1 MSKGNVSFCCFPS
14 GLLPPP
20 PSTAFLNTKTIL
32 SFHMQKSMLVHRLHR
47 DVQSICVA
55 GSPKVWLSSVL
66 YVSSSLSSP
75 VLFLDVSL
83 ETGRL
88 GAKRIHVNW
97 KPHGC
102 ETGQHTTPSVCN
114 WTNKTPF
121 SQIFPRRRKQ
131 AQNRAVAWPGLLNLG
146 ILPLSPVIFQGSLL
160 VHPAGTLI
168 QWADSHYALRGSFQ

>member
-1 MSKGNVSFCCFPS
+1 MCINYAFHQNYLTMSKGNVSFCCFPS

-66 YVSSSLSSP
+66 SASSSRSSP

-102 ETGQHTTPSVCN
+102 ETGQHATPVSAIGQTRPHFHRSFHGGEN
-114 WTNKTPF
+114 R
-121 SQIFPRRRKQ
+121 PRTE
-131 AQNRAVAWPGLLNLG
+131 L
-146 ILPLSPVIFQGSLL
+146 
-160 VHPAGTLI
+160 
-168 QWADSHYALRGSFQ
+168 